1 MTDRELAIQLAE
13 DCDEREHSKI
23 IGSKII
29 GFYFEPIPDRKTMHH
44 LIINTDTT
52 FLRIRCK
59 LGKLGNV
66 VDSPFLKSS
75 TRARDKTY
83 YHNSGPPHRTVAR
96 TPRISTK
103 QHAKQK

>member
-1 MTDRELAIQLAE
+1 MSVRELAIQLSE
-13 DCDEREHSKI
+13 DLDKREHSKI

-29 GFYFEPIPDRKTMHH
+29 GFYFEDIPNRKTMQT

-66 VDSPFLKSS
+66 VDSPFLRSSAPTAKS
-75 TRARDKTY
+75 DVK
-83 YHNSGPPHRTVAR
+83 
-96 TPRISTK
+96 
-103 QHAKQK
+103 